1 MFTTKYELMHWS
13 NECVYKSTHYKYI
26 IVGSGSGLPMQ
37 ERELAF
43 YNMLSSSYV
52 MARHGIGQTS
62 VHLQG
67 LGVIYRSDKSS
78 LEQETWS
85 EQHKT

>member
-1 MFTTKYELMHWS
+1 M
-13 NECVYKSTHYKYI
+13 
-26 IVGSGSGLPMQ
+26 GSGSGLPMQ

-78 LEQETWS
+78 LEQET
-85 EQHKT
+85 